1 MIELPPS
8 DLSRAKI
15 SEPSRE
21 FPKELRIVVQWSNN
35 KSKSI
40 TIPAAEY
47 YGTGQYGAPM
57 NGERLMQIIGNL
69 LRQKP

>member
-8 DLSRAKI
+8 NLSRAKV
-15 SEPSRE
+15 SEPSRD
-21 FPKELRIVVQWSNN
+21 FPKELRIVVMWTNN
-35 KSKSI
+35 KSKTV

-47 YGTGQYGAPM
+47 YGTAPYGAPM